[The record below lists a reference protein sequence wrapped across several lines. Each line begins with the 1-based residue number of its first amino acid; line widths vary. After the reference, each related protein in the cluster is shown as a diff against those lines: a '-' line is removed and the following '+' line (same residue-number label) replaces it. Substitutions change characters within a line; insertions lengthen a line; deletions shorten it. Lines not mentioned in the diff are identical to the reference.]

1 MYETLAVFLFF
12 FCWSGLG
19 ITVGYHRLLSHRSFG
34 CPKFVEYFFVL
45 GGYLAYHGSP
55 LWWATM
61 HRAHHRHVD
70 TALDPH
76 SPEFGGITNAY
87 IGWIN
92 HKTYPAHIDPLKQ
105 SKDLIN
111 DPIYRFLEQGGN
123 WYKGLAV
130 NIILNTLVRVAIWA
144 VFGWQAALATVVSGL
159 LILQIPLLL
168 NVVCHMP
175 KLGYKNYHMADDSVN
190 VWWVALMA
198 FGEGWHNN
206 HHNDPGAAKTGEKW
220 HEFDVSW
227 LIIRTMNI
235 LGLVNRINP
244 GRKSK
249 APVSVNTAE
258 PIVIAMPVAK
268 QVSVPVP
275 VAVGSR

>member
-1 MYETLAVFLFF
+1 MT
-12 FCWSGLG
+12 
-19 ITVGYHRLLSHRSFG
+19 
-34 CPKFVEYFFVL
+34 
-45 GGYLAYHGSP
+45 
-55 LWWATM
+55 
-61 HRAHHRHVD
+61 
-70 TALDPH
+70 
-76 SPEFGGITNAY
+76 
-87 IGWIN
+87 
-92 HKTYPAHIDPLKQ
+92 
-105 SKDLIN
+105 N

-175 KLGYKNYHMADDSVN
+175 KLGYKNYKMADDSVN

-227 LIIRTMNI
+227 LTISAMKK
-235 LGLVNRINP
+235 LGLVNRINL

-249 APVSVNTAE
+249 APLAAKPAE
-258 PIVIAMPVAK
+258 PVVIAMPVAK
-268 QVSVPVP
+268 KIPHLYLSQLV
-275 VAVGSR
+275 VAKNLVL